1 MKPLYN
7 EGNLSKLGVSPLFRK
22 SIAWGVICTLLL
34 VLIVGCSS
42 GEPATGGSGTPSG
55 SSPPEKKSVTLKMQ
69 IAEGLIVNRDT
80 VLGMI
85 GEFNKV
91 HPEIKVELETLPAD
105 QRNAKLQTM
114 ITTAEMPDIY
124 QLNALHELTTLS
136 NKAGYLYDLS
146 QLEAAKSFS
155 DDIRKGVTVDGKMA
169 VFPTGLGF
177 VGLAYNIPLLESVG
191 YSKPPQTW
199 EEFLDA
205 GQKLKAKGVPLLVYA
220 GKWATAI
227 GNVFHWT
234 FANKGVKDKE
244 FQAAYLGQKVDWTK
258 YKDVLLEGY
267 DRFNKL
273 NKYVL
278 TGSFTYS
285 IEQGFQA
292 FAKGQAAMVLGGT
305 WSSANIEQQNPGF
318 KWGFMNLPYAADKDN
333 SYIYTIED
341 GLAINAKSK
350 NIEEAKTFMNWFFSK
365 DNFAKIIKAKQNMSA
380 MPGVGEVLPVFAESQ
395 NWLKSG
401 RVSTFANLGPMTNP
415 VFIKL
420 SETAQAVTFGGD
432 VNKAADEW
440 VKEYNDKIKK

>member
-1 MKPLYN
+1 M
-7 EGNLSKLGVSPLFRK
+7 FRK
-22 SIAWGVICTLLL
+22 SITWGVICSLLL
-34 VLIVGCSS
+34 VIMVGCSS
-42 GEPATGGSGTPSG
+42 NEPNQGATDKPQSTATA
-55 SSPPEKKSVTLKMQ
+55 KKDPVTLRMQ

-85 GEFNKV
+85 AEFNKV

-124 QLNALHELTTLS
+124 QLNALHELTALS
-136 NKAGYLYDLS
+136 NKAGNLYDLS
-146 QLEAAKSFS
+146 QLEAAKNFS
-155 DDIRKGVTVDGKMA
+155 EDIRKGVTVDGKMA
-169 VFPTGLGF
+169 TFPTGLGF
-177 VGLAYNIPLLESVG
+177 VGLAYNIPLFESIG

-199 EEFLDA
+199 EELMDA
-205 GQKLKAKGVPLLVYA
+205 GEKLKAKNIPLMVYA

-234 FANKGVKDKE
+234 FGNKGLKDKD
-244 FQAAYLGQKVDWTK
+244 FQTAYLTNKVDWTK

-285 IEQGFQA
+285 IEQGYQA

-305 WSSANIEQQNPGF
+305 WASPNIDQQNPSF
-318 KWGFMNLPYAADKDN
+318 KWGFMNLPYAPDKDN
-333 SYIYTIED
+333 SYVYTIED
-341 GLAINAKSK
+341 GMAINAKSK
-350 NIEEAKTFMNWFFSK
+350 HLEETKTFMNWFFSK
-365 DNFAKIIKAKQNMSA
+365 DNFAKIIKAKKNMSA
-380 MPGVGEVLPVFAESQ
+380 MPGVGEIIPVFAETE

-401 RVSTFANLGPMTNP
+401 RVTTFANLGPMTNP

-420 SETAQAVTFGGD
+420 SETAQAATFGDD
-432 VNKAADEW
+432 VNKLANEFI
-440 VKEYNDKIKK
+440 KEYNDKIKK

>member
-1 MKPLYN
+1 M
-7 EGNLSKLGVSPLFRK
+7 FRK
-22 SIAWGVICTLLL
+22 SLAWGVIFALMF
-34 VLIVGCSS
+34 VLTVGCSS
-42 GEPATGGSGTPSG
+42 SG
-55 SSPPEKKSVTLKMQ
+55 SSNSSDQPQSSAKPEVKKDPVTLKMQ

-85 GEFNKV
+85 AEFNKV
-91 HPEIKVELETLPAD
+91 HPEIKIELETLPAD

-124 QLNALHELTTLS
+124 QLNALHELTALS
-136 NKAGYLYDLS
+136 NKAGYLFDMS
-146 QLEAAKSFS
+146 QLEAAKNFS
-155 DDIRKGVTVDGKMA
+155 EDIRKGVTVDGKLA
-169 VFPTGLGF
+169 VMPTGLGF

-205 GQKLKAKGVPLLVYA
+205 GEKLKAKNVPLLVYA

-234 FANKGVKDKE
+234 FANKGVKDKD
-244 FQAAYLGQKVDWTK
+244 FQSAYLTNKVDWNK

-285 IEQGFQA
+285 IEQGYQA
-292 FAKGQAAMVLGGT
+292 FAKGQAAMVIGGT
-305 WSSANIEQQNPGF
+305 WASANINQQNPNF
-318 KWGFMNLPYAADKDN
+318 KWGFMNLPYTADKDN

-350 NIEEAKTFMNWFFSK
+350 HLEETKTFMNWFFSK
-365 DNFAKIIKAKQNMSA
+365 ENFAKIIQAKQNMSA
-380 MPGVGEVLPVFAESQ
+380 MPGVGEVLPVFAETQ

-420 SETAQAVTFGGD
+420 SETAQAVTFGSD
-432 VNKAADEW
+432 VNKAAEEW
-440 VKEYNDKIKK
+440 IKEYNDKIKK

>member
-1 MKPLYN
+1 
-7 EGNLSKLGVSPLFRK
+7 VPLFRK
-22 SIAWGVICTLLL
+22 SISWGVICALLL
-34 VLIVGCSS
+34 VLAVGCSS
-42 GEPATGGSGTPSG
+42 NE
-55 SSPPEKKSVTLKMQ
+55 SSTSVSVKPESSLKPEVKKDPVNLTMQ
-69 IAEGLIVNRDT
+69 IAEGLIVNRDM

-85 GEFNKV
+85 NEFKKV
-91 HPEIKVELETLPAD
+91 HPEINVELETLPAD

-124 QLNALHELTTLS
+124 QLNALQELTALS
-136 NKAGYLYDLS
+136 NKAGYLYDMS
-146 QLEAAKSFS
+146 QLDAAKNFS
-155 DDIRKGVTVDGKMA
+155 EDVRSGVTVDGKMA
-169 VFPTGLGF
+169 EFPTGLGF
-177 VGLAYNIPLLESVG
+177 VGFAYNIPLFESIG

-199 EEFLDA
+199 EELMDA
-205 GQKLKAKGVPLLVYA
+205 GEKLKAKNVPLLVYA

-234 FANKGVKDKE
+234 FGNKGLTDKD
-244 FQAAYLGQKVDWTK
+244 FQTAYLNNKVDWTK
-258 YKDVLLEGY
+258 YRDVLLEGY

-278 TGSFTYS
+278 TGSYTYA

-305 WSSANIEQQNPGF
+305 WSTPNIAQNNPNF
-318 KWGFMNLPYAADKDN
+318 QWGFMNLPYSPDKDN

-341 GLAINAKSK
+341 GLTINAKSK
-350 NIEEAKTFMNWFFSK
+350 HLEESKTFMNWFFSK
-365 DNFAKIIKAKQNMSA
+365 ENFAKIINAKQNMSA
-380 MPGVGEVLPVFAESQ
+380 MPGIGEVKPVFADTQ

-401 RVSTFANLGPMTNP
+401 RVTTFANLKPMTNP

-420 SETAQAVTFGGD
+420 AETAQGVTFGSD

-440 VKEYNDKIKK
+440 IKEYNDKILKK